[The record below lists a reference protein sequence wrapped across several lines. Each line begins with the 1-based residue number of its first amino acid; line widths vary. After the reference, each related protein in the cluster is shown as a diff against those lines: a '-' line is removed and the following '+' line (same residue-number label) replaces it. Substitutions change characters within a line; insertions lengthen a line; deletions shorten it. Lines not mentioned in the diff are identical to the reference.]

1 VGTSS
6 ISAESRLRS
15 TAAAPSQ
22 AARFE
27 LLKTRIDKA
36 VQERGTPGY
45 WEDRHV
51 EASVSD
57 EFLAL
62 SWEGSKDYW
71 AARSWARKL
80 KGLSKSL
87 ADRPSYLPDI
97 RQRREEEIA
106 KAIGKQF
113 REKRPGP
120 YALECFVFFKT
131 SNIAPAALVHM
142 AHGCVP
148 AFENA
153 PLHTYFV
160 IRREQPAVDK
170 YEDLYF
176 TAFKA
181 DTKTHRDEDAL
192 IRHLFDSIY
201 LPKAPIDGGGTET
214 EPCRLCRTLG
224 LLALV
229 LLLAAAVALAI
240 PQSRERLFDALGLAR
255 QAQVDAVSGEL
266 SELRAE
272 YDALAAQALQLS
284 LDLEQAR
291 AAELE
296 TGGAPDVPDDMADEA
311 AAAHEAA
318 ETDLRARLAE
328 TEAELAR
335 LAGLLE
341 QRGAPVPDDRMPLGL
356 PPCLPVEPTAS
367 PHGGAPGYLFDI
379 RLSGAGI
386 ALRSPRGP
394 FALSDADRAD
404 PDFPV
409 DLTYPADPLSVPA
422 FERLASP
429 ISRAAAEAG
438 CAQYV
443 LLREGAAG
451 GRDRYIAQRDA
462 VERHFYVYRPQP

>member
-1 VGTSS
+1 MGASS
-6 ISAESRLRS
+6 ISAETRSRS

-22 AARFE
+22 AGRFE
-27 LLKTRIDKA
+27 ALKTRIDKA
-36 VQERGTPGY
+36 VQERGAPGY

-51 EASVSD
+51 ESSVSA

-71 AARSWARKL
+71 AARNWARKQ
-80 KGLSKSL
+80 KSLSKSL

-97 RQRREEEIA
+97 RKKREEDIA

-113 REKRPGP
+113 KEKRPGP

-131 SNIAPAALVHM
+131 SNIPPAALVHM

-176 TAFKA
+176 TGFKA

-192 IRHLFDSIY
+192 IRHLFESIY
-201 LPKAPIDGGGTET
+201 LPKAPGGDDKNGGGGGGALW
-214 EPCRLCRTLG
+214 PWLALFA
-224 LLALV
+224 LALV
-229 LLLAAAVALAI
+229 LVLALALAI
-240 PQSRERLFDALGLAR
+240 PQSRQRLFAMLGLAQ
-255 QAQVDAVSGEL
+255 QAEVDAVSGAL
-266 SELRAE
+266 SALRAE
-272 YDALAAQALQLS
+272 YDALAEQAQRLS

-291 AAELE
+291 AA
-296 TGGAPDVPDDMADEA
+296 TPGNRDAPADPDGMA
-311 AAAHEAA
+311 AAEDNEA
-318 ETDLRARLAE
+318 DLRTRLAD

-335 LAGLLE
+335 LAGELE
-341 QRGAPVPDDRMPLGL
+341 QRGAALPDDRMPLGL
-356 PPCLPVEPTAS
+356 PPCLPVEPTTR
-367 PHGGAPGYLFDI
+367 PRGGAPGYLFDI
-379 RLSGAGI
+379 RLSEAGI
-386 ALRSPRGP
+386 QLRAPEGP

-404 PDFPV
+404 PDFPAG
-409 DLTYPADPLSVPA
+409 LTYPAEALSVPA
-422 FERLASP
+422 FERLVGP
-429 ISRAAAEAG
+429 VSRAAAGAG